1 MRSVYRPCRTLC
13 LRLHRTG
20 SVQRHDAGVLSVLPP
35 SSGGAADRLNPV
47 GVCDVC
53 GCVRGALRRGRK
65 WNKSLPR
72 SEIGER
78 DLVAEGERGKT
89 ATDWWQW
96 REQAS
101 YHRMYTTWNVW
112 LGRHKQDNLIT
123 NYYLLSTIY
132 LEKRPS
138 CQSSR
143 HKSMV

>member
-1 MRSVYRPCRTLC
+1 MCVSEALC
-13 LRLHRTG
+13 AE
-20 SVQRHDAGVLSVLPP
+20 VA
-35 SSGGAADRLNPV
+35 SGTNLYLDLK
-47 GVCDVC
+47 
-53 GCVRGALRRGRK
+53 L
-65 WNKSLPR
+65 
-72 SEIGER
+72 ER
-78 DLVAEGERGKT
+78 ET
-89 ATDWWQW
+89 WWQ
-96 REQAS
+96 REKGAKLPQTGGSAEKAS